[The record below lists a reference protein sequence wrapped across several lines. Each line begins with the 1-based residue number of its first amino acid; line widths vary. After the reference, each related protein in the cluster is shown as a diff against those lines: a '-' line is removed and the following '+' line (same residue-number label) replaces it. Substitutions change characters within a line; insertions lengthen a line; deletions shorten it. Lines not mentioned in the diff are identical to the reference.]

1 MLEIGSIVDGKYKVL
16 NKIGQGGMS
25 VVYLALNERAN
36 KTWAIKEI
44 RKDGVQD
51 FATVKQGLI
60 AETNILKSLNHK
72 YLPSIV
78 DVIDDRDTFLI
89 VMDYIQGKSLNTVLR
104 ESLEHEALPIF
115 VDDVISWGK
124 QLCDVL
130 YYLHTRPNPIIY
142 RDMKPANVMLKPDG
156 EICVVD
162 FGTAR
167 VFKTGNTEDT
177 TCLGTPGYAAPE
189 QYGGNGQSRPQTD
202 IYNLGATL
210 HHLITGRNPAATPF
224 NFPKITQCRPT
235 LLEET
240 PRDLRGRLL
249 GLEMIID
256 KCTQYDIA
264 NRYQSCAEL
273 KYDLEH
279 PEELGLPYRKKL
291 KQKMASFTSCAG
303 LAVILGVI
311 SLFGMGMESNTQKS
325 GYDYYI
331 DSASTASTAEKLEMY
346 KKAIALNPTKEDG
359 YLKMLEAMLD
369 DNDFSTQEDVT
380 LISVLNSRDN
390 GRDKDNKTYFQANK
404 SGYVEFSYQLGLA
417 YYYSVGSSGDK
428 SSAVGWFKNVTDAD
442 MSQLDFGENDRY
454 KEAWQAR
461 AEILGKISSYYKNKI
476 GATNKAG
483 DAEVSY
489 SDYWYDLMSLFDS
502 GVAGQDN
509 VITELRLYNE
519 IVYQIYTRTVEFR
532 NEAGISQASMEKAL
546 DDITTRMAGML
557 LDNNRQAQ
565 DLKATIEE
573 NIAMARKNIKATF
586 STDTPGD
593 NEGAR
598 KSGAA
603 DDDVTNEDA
612 ASEDSAQGN
621 AAKGGDS

>member
-1 MLEIGSIVDGKYKVL
+1 MLQIGSVIDGKYKVL

-78 DVIDDRDTFLI
+78 DVIDERDTFLI
-89 VMDYIQGKSLNTVLR
+89 VMDYIQGKSLNTVLK
-104 ESLEHEALPIF
+104 ESLENDGLPIF
-115 VDDVISWGK
+115 VEDVISWGK
-124 QLCDVL
+124 QLCDVF
-130 YYLHTRPNPIIY
+130 YYLHNRPDPIIY

-167 VFKTGNTEDT
+167 IFKTGNTEDT

-189 QYGGNGQSRPQTD
+189 QYGGNGQTRPQTD

-210 HHLITGRNPAATPF
+210 HHLITGRNPSATPF

-240 PRDLRGRLL
+240 PRDLRSTLL

-256 KCTQYDIA
+256 KCTQYNME

-279 PEELGLPYRKKL
+279 PKELGLPYRKKL
-291 KQKMASFTSCAG
+291 KNKMAAFGSCAA
-303 LAVILGVI
+303 LAVILGGI
-311 SLFGMGMESNTQKS
+311 SMFGMGMENHTKTS

-331 DSASTASTAEKLEMY
+331 SNAATASTEEKIENY
-346 KKAIALNPTKEDG
+346 KKAIALNPTDEEA
-359 YLKMLEAMLD
+359 YLGMLEAMLA
-369 DNDFSTQEDVT
+369 DNDFSAEDDVILT
-380 LISVLNSRDN
+380 SVLNSRDN
-390 GRDKDNKTYFQANK
+390 GRSKDNKTYLQANK

-442 MSQLDFGENDRY
+442 MDALDMGENNAY
-454 KEAWQAR
+454 KQSWQAR
-461 AEILGKISSYYKNKI
+461 AEILGKISNYYKNKI
-476 GATNKAG
+476 GVTNKAG

-489 SDYWYDLMSLFDS
+489 ADYWNDLMSLFDS
-502 GVAGQDN
+502 DVAGQDN

-519 IVYQIYTRTVEFR
+519 IVYQIYTRTVEFK
-532 NEAGISQASMEKAL
+532 NEAGISRQSMEQAL
-546 DDITTRMAGML
+546 DDITDKMSAMY

-565 DLKATIEE
+565 ELKNTIEN
-573 NIAMARKNIKATF
+573 NIDMARKNITATF
-586 STDTPGD
+586 SGSGENGTDTTTE
-593 NEGAR
+593 N
-598 KSGAA
+598 
-603 DDDVTNEDA
+603 DA
-612 ASEDSAQGN
+612 E
-621 AAKGGDS
+621 GGDE

>member
-1 MLEIGSIVDGKYKVL
+1 MLQIGSVVDGKYKVL

-51 FATVKQGLI
+51 FATVRQGLI
-60 AETNILKSLNHK
+60 AETNILKSLSHK

-78 DVIDDRDTFLI
+78 DVIDDQDTFLI
-89 VMDYIQGKSLNTVLR
+89 VMDYIQGKSLNTVLK
-104 ESLEHEALPIF
+104 ESMEHEGLPIF

-124 QLCDVL
+124 QLCDVF
-130 YYLHTRPNPIIY
+130 YYLHTRPSPIIY

-189 QYGGNGQSRPQTD
+189 QYGGNGQTRPQTD

-224 NFPKITQCRPT
+224 NFPRITQCRPT

-249 GLEMIID
+249 GLEMIIE
-256 KCTQYDIA
+256 KCTQYDMDK
-264 NRYQSCAEL
+264 RYQSCAEL

-291 KQKMASFTSCAG
+291 KKKMLSFGACAG
-303 LAVILGVI
+303 LAVILGGI
-311 SLFGMGMESNTQKS
+311 SMFGMGMERHTKSS
-325 GYDYYI
+325 GYDYYL
-331 DSASTASTAEKLEMY
+331 STAATASTEDKIENY
-346 KKAIALNPTKEDG
+346 KKAIALNPTREDA
-359 YLKMLEAMLD
+359 YLDMLEVMLA
-369 DNDFSTQEDVT
+369 DNDFSAEDDAALT
-380 LISVLNSRDN
+380 AVLNSRDN
-390 GRDKDNKTYFQANK
+390 GRDRDNRTYLQANK

-428 SSAVGWFKNVTDAD
+428 SSAVGWFKNVTDANMDELD
-442 MSQLDFGENDRY
+442 MGENNAY
-454 KEAWQAR
+454 KHSWQAR
-461 AEILGKISSYYKNKI
+461 AQILGRISSYYKNKI
-476 GATNKAG
+476 GVTNKAG

-489 SDYWYDLMSLFDS
+489 SDYWNDLMALFDS
-502 GVAGQDN
+502 NVAEQDN

-519 IVYQIYTRTVEFR
+519 IVFQIYSRTVEFKD
-532 NEAGISQASMEKAL
+532 EAGVSRETMEQAL
-546 DDITTRMAGML
+546 DDTQSRMAAMN
-557 LDNNRQAQ
+557 LDNNRQAAE
-565 DLKATIEE
+565 LRSSIEE
-573 NIAMARKNIKATF
+573 DIAKARKNIEATF
-586 STDTPGD
+586 SANSSGTTD
-593 NEGAR
+593 
-598 KSGAA
+598 
-603 DDDVTNEDA
+603 
-612 ASEDSAQGN
+612 SESDGGN
-621 AAKGGDS
+621 GEGGDV

>member
-1 MLEIGSIVDGKYKVL
+1 MLQIGSVVDGKYKVL

-51 FATVKQGLI
+51 FATVRQGLI

-89 VMDYIQGKSLNTVLR
+89 VMDYIQGKSLNTVLK
-104 ESLEHEALPIF
+104 ESLEHEGYPIF
-115 VDDVISWGK
+115 VEDVISWGK

-130 YYLHTRPNPIIY
+130 YYLHTRPQPIIY
-142 RDMKPANVMLKPDG
+142 RDLKPANVMLKPDG

-189 QYGGNGQSRPQTD
+189 QYGGNGQTRPQTD

-224 NFPKITQCRPT
+224 NFPKITQCRPS

-240 PRDLRGRLL
+240 PKELRSTLL

-256 KCTQYDIA
+256 KCTRYDIKD
-264 NRYQSCAEL
+264 RYQSCVEL

-279 PEELGLPYRKKL
+279 PEELGLPYRKQLKKKL
-291 KQKMASFTSCAG
+291 YSFGACAAM
-303 LAVILGVI
+303 AVILGGV
-311 SLFGMGMESNTQKS
+311 SLFGMGMEKQTQKS

-331 DSASTASTAEKLEMY
+331 SNAATASYTDKIENY
-346 KKAIALNPTKEDG
+346 KKAIALNPTREEA
-359 YLKMLEAMLD
+359 YLDMLSAMLS
-369 DNDFSTQEDVT
+369 DNDFSTEEDVT
-380 LISVLNSRDN
+380 LTTVLNSREN
-390 GRDKDNKTYFQANK
+390 GRPRDNKTYLQANK

-442 MSQLDFGENDRY
+442 MDSLDLGENDAY
-454 KEAWQAR
+454 KYAWQAR
-461 AEILGKISSYYKNKI
+461 AQILGKISDYYKNKI
-476 GATNKAG
+476 GVTNKAG

-489 SDYWYDLMSLFDS
+489 ADYWNDLMSLFDS
-502 GVAGQDN
+502 DVAGQDN
-509 VITELRLYNE
+509 AVTELRLYNE
-519 IVYQIYTRTVEFR
+519 IVYQIYTRTVEFK
-532 NEAGISQASMEKAL
+532 NEAGVTREMMEKAL
-546 DDITTRMAGML
+546 DDITARISVMSFDGSTQE
-557 LDNNRQAQ
+557 NE
-565 DLKATIEE
+565 LKQMIET
-573 NIAMARKNIKATF
+573 NISMARKNIEATF
-586 STDTPGD
+586 AYDSVTAGGSDETAAGEGE
-593 NEGAR
+593 EGA
-598 KSGAA
+598 
-603 DDDVTNEDA
+603 E
-612 ASEDSAQGN
+612 
-621 AAKGGDS
+621 